1 MAAAQRSQ
9 FNETSEA
16 IFLNSGYAYPSSQH
30 AEDIFT
36 HKIEGHNYSRFA
48 NPTLDM
54 FQDRMALLEGAEAA
68 RAFATGMAA
77 VTNAVM
83 SQVRA
88 GDHIVAARALFG
100 GCRYVVEDLMPRFG
114 VASTLVDGRD
124 PANFERAMQKNTKL
138 VFIETP
144 TNPTLELVDIAAVA
158 KIAKAHG
165 AKLIVDNVFA
175 TPLYQHPLE
184 LGADL
189 VTYSATKHID
199 GQGRTLGGVVL
210 GIEGADRGRRA
221 HAAAADRAVAVA
233 VQRLG
238 AAQGARD
245 AAAPRQ
251 ADDRERGQGRGLPR
265 RPSRRSRGSPTRT
278 IKSHPQ
284 YELAKRQM
292 SAGSTLVAFE
302 VKGGR
307 EAAFKLSDSL
317 AVILISNNLG
327 DAKSLI
333 THPGDDDAPALH
345 RGSAARERDHA
356 GAAAAQRR
364 ARECR
369 RPDQGSR
376 VRAGSDLGQSLTRR
390 RAPSAISRAGCIR
403 CSRAARRAAS
413 SPRTAC
419 AERRPT
425 MTSSAG
431 SSAHHEPS
439 ISAMLIASSEPKL

>member
-1 MAAAQRSQ
+1 MSTPKNHPLSDPKSWAPETQLVHGGTMRSN

-16 IFLNSGYAYPSSQH
+16 IFMNSGYSYPSSQH
-30 AEDIFT
+30 AEDLFL

-54 FQDRMALLEGAEAA
+54 FQNRMALLEGAEAA
-68 RAFATGMAA
+68 RSFATGMSA

-114 VASTLVDGRD
+114 VPSTLVDGRD
-124 PANFERAMQKNTKL
+124 PANFEKAMRPNTKL

-158 KIAKAHG
+158 AIAKAHG
-165 AKLIVDNVFA
+165 ARLIVDNVFA
-175 TPLYQHPLE
+175 TALYQKPLE

-210 GIEGADRGRRA
+210 GSKALIEGDVHTLLRQTGPSLSPFNAWVLLKSLETMPLRVGKMTENAVKVADFL
-221 HAAAADRAVAVA
+221 ADHPKVA
-233 VQRLG
+233 RISY
-238 AAQGARD
+238 
-245 AAAPRQ
+245 PHH
-251 ADDRERGQGRGLPR
+251 
-265 RPSRRSRGSPTRT
+265 
-278 IKSHPQ
+278 KSHPQ

-292 SAGSTLVAFE
+292 SSGSSLLALE
-302 VKGGR
+302 LKGGR

-317 AVILISNNLG
+317 SVILISNNLG

-333 THPGDDDAPALH
+333 THPGTTTHARFTEAVRLESGITPGLLRLSVGLENADDLIKDLAFAL
-345 RGSAARERDHA
+345 
-356 GAAAAQRR
+356 
-364 ARECR
+364 
-369 RPDQGSR
+369 DQ
-376 VRAGSDLGQSLTRR
+376 V
-390 RAPSAISRAGCIR
+390 
-403 CSRAARRAAS
+403 
-413 SPRTAC
+413 
-419 AERRPT
+419 
-425 MTSSAG
+425 
-431 SSAHHEPS
+431 
-439 ISAMLIASSEPKL
+439 